1 MVSRFILPLLI
12 AFLAVATPAQ
22 DPSHG
27 PPWANVDLASTHPM
41 HFGEG
46 VLQIDFAKGPLDLPI
61 DTVLEHFHKA
71 GSAIVAYYGRF
82 PIARDRMLI
91 VPVAGRDGVFHG
103 TTWPH
108 HGDYQAFTRIHVG
121 EHITA

>member
-1 MVSRFILPLLI
+1 MLPRIVLLLLFAIVS
-12 AFLAVATPAQ
+12 VAPAQ
-22 DPSHG
+22 DGPHG
-27 PPWANVDLASTHPM
+27 PPWANVDLASSHPM
-41 HFGEG
+41 RFGDG
-46 VLQIDFAKGPLDLPI
+46 TLQIDVAKGPLDLPI

-108 HGDYQAFTRIHVG
+108 H
-121 EHITA
+121 

>member
-1 MVSRFILPLLI
+1 MLPRSFLSVLLAFFGI
-12 AFLAVATPAQ
+12 AAAAQ
-22 DPSHG
+22 DGPHG
-27 PPWANVDLASTHPM
+27 PPWANVDVASSHPM
-41 HFGEG
+41 HFGNS
-46 VLQIDFAKGPLDLPI
+46 VLQVDFAAGQTDLPT
-61 DTVLEHFHKA
+61 DTILEHVHKA

-82 PIARDRMLI
+82 PIAHDRMLL